1 MPINHSIKTKWESV
15 RRIKSHLSPR
25 HLKTSKTSSTSK
37 TQWTQPRKT
46 LRKLN
51 LLSFKIVMNPLLWM
65 ICKYRRTHH
74 YLRTLSSRR
83 WTKLSLL
90 IRKTRTRTQVT
101 SSFIDTRLKIMN
113 PSKRI
118 RTLMGNKSRSKI
130 WCSRDPM
137 LVMVEDRS
145 PSRLLRPKLYKQRA
159 RGLSFSRI

>member
-1 MPINHSIKTKWESV
+1 MLIHHSIKTKWESV
-15 RRIKSHLSPR
+15 RRIKSPQSPR

-37 TQWTQPRKT
+37 TQWTQPSKT

-51 LLSFKIVMNPLLWM
+51 LLSSKIVMSPLLWM
-65 ICKYRRTHH
+65 IYKYRRTCL

-83 WTKLSLL
+83 WTKLSPL
-90 IRKTRTRTQVT
+90 IKKTRTRTQLT
-101 SSFIDTRLKIMN
+101 SSFIDTRLKIMD

-137 LVMVEDRS
+137 LVIVEDRS
-145 PSRLLRPKLYKQRA
+145 PSRLLRPELYKQRA
-159 RGLSFSRI
+159 RGLNFSRI